1 VSKERSH
8 AGEFVDMAAATS
20 HGLWRATADA
30 TDSEKDTDKK
40 SKVSVATQLVQ
51 LVEADYELGCT
62 PDGEPYAIPNDGPQI
77 VRQLRG
83 GRGSLRAE
91 LASKFYAEHGMA
103 PSQTALADAC
113 MVLEGKAQHVDH
125 PVDLHLRVAE
135 HEGALFLD
143 LGDQLGRCVEIT
155 PEWWK
160 VIDPPPVR
168 FRRTALTGAL
178 PEPVGGHN
186 FDALWSAVNFKTEY
200 QPVVLAV
207 LVSNLMPNMPHPVV
221 LIGGEHG
228 TGKTTAS
235 RRIASIV
242 DASPVGPRKAPRD
255 VESWTTAAAGSW
267 VVALDNLS
275 GIPDWLSDALCR
287 ASTGDGD
294 VRRRLYTDGDLHVI
308 AFRRALIVNGIDVG
322 AMRGDLADRLVHLL
336 LERIPDTKRRRD
348 EEMTQEWNEA
358 HPKILGALLDLT
370 VKVLAELPTITL
382 DTMPRMADFARV
394 LAAVDRVNKTDGLTT
409 YLGLRRELAEDVAS
423 SDPVIIALT
432 ESVSGEFTGTSATLL
447 ELIYPLDDAGQRVDP
462 RRLPKDWP
470 DNARELTAALNRHA
484 PVLRQ
489 LGWTVA
495 KSDRKSGRQ
504 VQWELTPPPDE
515 QREAEKRAHDAR
527 MREEGA
533 SSQVN
538 DGTQG
543 CASDRASAAHQD
555 DDAHGAHQDQACAA
569 DAQGNAHTTKPHL
582 TSANKDHRASSASS
596 APNTGFL
603 CPSCQKTTY
612 FSPLN
617 GVCRRCNSD
626 RKAS

>member
-1 VSKERSH
+1 MSKERSH

-20 HGLWRATADA
+20 HGLWKATADA
-30 TDSEKDTDKK
+30 TDTNEDKK
-40 SKVSVATQLVQ
+40 AKVSVATQLVQ
-51 LVEADYELGCT
+51 LAEEHYELGCT
-62 PDGEPYAIPNDGPQI
+62 PDGEPYAVPKKDPKI

-91 LASKFYAEHGMA
+91 LSSSFYIEHGSA

-113 MVLEGKAQHVDH
+113 MVLEGKAQHVD
-125 PVDLHLRVAE
+125 PVELHLRVAE
-135 HEGALFLD
+135 HDGALMLD
-143 LGDQLGRCVEIT
+143 IGDPTGRCVQIT
-155 PEWWK
+155 ATGWTVVEQAA
-160 VIDPPPVR
+160 VM

-178 PEPVGGHN
+178 PVPVRGHG
-186 FDALWSAVNFKTEY
+186 FDALWSGVNFREEY
-200 QPVVLAV
+200 RPVVLAV

-235 RRIASIV
+235 RRLAAIM

-322 AMRGDLADRLVHLL
+322 AMRGDLADRLVHLM
-336 LERIPDTKRRRD
+336 LERIPDKNRRRD
-348 EEMTQEWNEA
+348 EEMSQQWTDA
-358 HPKILGALLDLT
+358 HPKVLGALLDLT
-370 VKVLAELPTITL
+370 VKVLSVLPNIEL

-394 LAAVDRVNKTDGLTT
+394 LAAVDKVLNTNGMAT

-423 SDPVIIALT
+423 SDPVIIALIA
-432 ESVSGEFTGTSATLL
+432 SVPGEFTGTSATLL
-447 ELIYPLDDAGQRVDP
+447 EVIHPLDDAGQRVDP

-470 DNARELTAALNRHA
+470 ATARDLTTALNRHA

-489 LGWTVA
+489 LGWKVS

-504 VQWELTPPPDE
+504 VQWTLTPPPDE
-515 QREAEKRAHDAR
+515 EREAEKSAPDAR
-527 MREEGA
+527 MRTEDE

-538 DGTQG
+538 DGAHG
-543 CASDRASAAHQD
+543 RASGSASAAHPDNDAHDAHHDQECA
-555 DDAHGAHQDQACAA
+555 DDAQHD
-569 DAQGNAHTTKPHL
+569 AHTPKLHL
-582 TSANKDHRASSASS
+582 TSANKDHRASRASD

-603 CPSCQKTTY
+603 CPSCQKTTW
-612 FSPLN
+612 FSLIN
-617 GVCRRCNSD
+617 DQCRRCHTD